1 MEDLN
6 GLDWSLNG
14 KDIKKPAPTSSSL
27 YSAMR
32 STPPLSGR
40 STPFAGAASTPSSKP
55 STPANDSFANLVS
68 FNSTANNKNLSL
80 QDQQKR
86 LAEQK
91 AQQEAARAKQVN
103 AQFGAAP
110 DQFWDNLGSG
120 RSTPATNLGPSPGA
134 QQLNSRPQVA
144 NDDEDILAAFN
155 SAAPVDSSSHFPKP
169 IATPPPANLP
179 QSFPAGSK
187 HPPASNA
194 SNASNFDDDDPFN
207 LSQLASKQRQAHAQE
222 AQSNDDD
229 DVLGLLGRPVSKRPA
244 TPPEAEIRPSK
255 SEKDI
260 SIHPQEQAIAELVD
274 MGFPPDKA
282 RRALEATESG
292 LDVQA
297 AVGWLLNQAH
307 EETKQRSKTKSAN
320 DRTQS
325 KGPRQEPP
333 ARARDDEGAPSWLQK
348 EGRPDSTSRRRDDET
363 TPSERDPAQMA
374 SEFGN
379 TLFKT
384 AGSLWKQGQKRM
396 QQAVQELNNSDSGS
410 GSSTPKWMR
419 EPSTDGRDQRSTAKP
434 SRERQQE
441 SNVTDE
447 ALMLESDRAR
457 PAPRQPQRPRD
468 PVRQRSGTSE
478 LRDHSPAMPSKLRQ
492 QETQPAFV
500 RRQESPPVREQS
512 QSNGIKSSLS
522 RQALEEQ
529 AASAYKSSARRRKP
543 PPQQPTASEPDLLD
557 ASASLAA
564 ARPATTTPVSSA
576 SRPIP
581 ATATLPSRPRST
593 VPSRIIPKVPSNVM
607 TASNNHRDTGTT
619 HFKRGDFAAAHA
631 SYTSALS
638 QIPTTHPITIVILT
652 NHALTALRIGEP
664 KTALNDA
671 NNAITV
677 IGSGK
682 GEAETITVS
691 ASEPPKPMR
700 DFYGKAL
707 MRKAEAL
714 EQMEK
719 WTEAAAAWREAVDG
733 NHGGDTSRQGRTR
746 CEKAA
751 GITKPKPPSTL
762 AAASRPA
769 AVRKTAS
776 APPKPAVPSQAS
788 AVAISKLREANA
800 AAERIDDERFALAD
814 SVEAKVNAWK
824 GGKPDNLRALLA
836 SLDTVLWPEAGW
848 KKVGMA
854 ELVLPNKVKI
864 QYMKG
869 ISKVHPDK
877 VCHKPRSTLR

>member
-6 GLDWSLNG
+6 GLQWSSNG
-14 KDIKKPAPTSSSL
+14 RHMKKPAPTSSSM

-32 STPPLSGR
+32 PTPPLSGR
-40 STPFAGAASTPSSKP
+40 STPFTGATSTPPSKP

-68 FNSTANNKNLSL
+68 FSSTANNKNLSL
-80 QDQQKR
+80 QDQQRR

-91 AQQEAARAKQVN
+91 AQQEAARARQVN

-110 DQFWDNLGSG
+110 NQFWDNLGSG
-120 RSTPATNLGPSPGA
+120 RSTPATNLGPYSGL
-134 QQLNSRPQVA
+134 QQSSIRSQGPT
-144 NDDEDILAAFN
+144 DDEDILAAFN

-169 IATPPPANLP
+169 IGTPPLENPPRNLSTASP
-179 QSFPAGSK
+179 Q
-187 HPPASNA
+187 PPAPNNA
-194 SNASNFDDDDPFN
+194 AASNFEDDDDPFG
-207 LSQLASKQRQAHAQE
+207 LSQMASKQRQPPTQE
-222 AQSNDDD
+222 LESIDDD
-229 DVLGLLGRPVSKRPA
+229 DVLGLLGKPVSKRPER
-244 TPPEAEIRPSK
+244 PPQAEPRPSN
-255 SEKDI
+255 SENNV

-274 MGFPPDKA
+274 MGFSPDKS
-282 RRALEATESG
+282 RQALETTESG
-292 LDVQA
+292 VDVQA

-307 EETKQRSKTKSAN
+307 EETKQRSKKKSTN
-320 DRTQS
+320 DQTELR
-325 KGPRQEPP
+325 GPRREPP
-333 ARARDDEGAPSWLQK
+333 ARARDNDDAPSWLK
-348 EGRPDSTSRRRDDET
+348 NEDRAGSASRRRDNET
-363 TPSERDPAQMA
+363 PSSERDPAQMA

-419 EPSTDGRDQRSTAKP
+419 ESSTDGRDQRSTAKP
-434 SRERQQE
+434 SHERQQE
-441 SNVTDE
+441 LNVTDE

-468 PVRQRSGTSE
+468 PVRQQSGARE

-492 QETQPAFV
+492 QESQPAFL
-500 RRQESPPVREQS
+500 RRQESPATREQS
-512 QSNGIKSSLS
+512 QNNGVKASLN

-529 AASAYKSSARRRKP
+529 AASAYTSSARRRKP
-543 PPQQPTASEPDLLD
+543 PSQQQPTAPEPDLLD

-564 ARPATTTPVSSA
+564 ARPATTTPVSST
-576 SRPIP
+576 SRTTP
-581 ATATLPSRPRST
+581 ATAALPSRSQPK
-593 VPSRIIPKVPSNVM
+593 VPSRAIPNVSSNVM
-607 TASNNHRDTGTT
+607 TASNNHRETGTS
-619 HFKRGDFAAAHA
+619 HFKRGDYAAAHA

-652 NHALTALRIGEP
+652 NHALTALKIGES

-677 IGSGK
+677 IGPGK
-682 GEAETITVS
+682 GEAETITIS

-719 WTEAAAAWREAVDG
+719 WTEAAAVWREAIDG

-751 GITKPKPPSTL
+751 GITKPKSSSTL
-762 AAASRPA
+762 AAAPRPA
-769 AVRKTAS
+769 AVRTTAS
-776 APPKPAVPSQAS
+776 APPKPAAPSQAS
-788 AVAISKLREANA
+788 AAAVSKLREANA
-800 AAERIDDERFALAD
+800 AAERADDERFALAD

-877 VCHKPRSTLR
+877 VRH